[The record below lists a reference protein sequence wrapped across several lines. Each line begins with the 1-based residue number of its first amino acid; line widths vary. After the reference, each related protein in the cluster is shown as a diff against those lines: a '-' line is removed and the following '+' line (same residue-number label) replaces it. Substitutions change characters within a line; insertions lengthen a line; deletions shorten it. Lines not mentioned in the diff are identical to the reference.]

1 MNYKTYIKMNTNQ
14 FYQRAKY
21 PLILL
26 SVGVISAVG
35 SYIGSNFRLEER
47 VSELVA
53 VSYDAEVRKLKVE
66 LNILSDG
73 MSFEPDTSPASKER
87 FVPDNADGLS
97 RLEAYLLSKVGF
109 KFPYSEK
116 KELDASEYIY
126 KIQKGIHGTPV
137 EGYLSID
144 NMLLVSSNW
153 SSGRTKSFIQ
163 LYDSDND
170 NIPDRIRITDE
181 VSNKGIA
188 IRRNEDGILEYED
201 IDEAGAKKLFS
212 FYTRVYQGFKVRHKI
227 DELVRAFVPELEINQ
242 VDISIDTSSSKWHK
256 IIPK

>member
-73 MSFEPDTSPASKER
+73 MSFEPDTSSAAKEK
-87 FVPDNADGLS
+87 FVSVNVDGLR
-97 RLEAYLLSKVGF
+97 RLGAYLLSKVGF
-109 KFPYSEK
+109 KFPYTEK
-116 KELDASEYIY
+116 KEFDASEY
-126 KIQKGIHGTPV
+126 
-137 EGYLSID
+137 
-144 NMLLVSSNW
+144 
-153 SSGRTKSFIQ
+153 R
-163 LYDSDND
+163 
-170 NIPDRIRITDE
+170 
-181 VSNKGIA
+181 
-188 IRRNEDGILEYED
+188 
-201 IDEAGAKKLFS
+201 
-212 FYTRVYQGFKVRHKI
+212 
-227 DELVRAFVPELEINQ
+227 EL
-242 VDISIDTSSSKWHK
+242 
-256 IIPK
+256 